1 MPDAIDI
8 VLRVARRD
16 AELARQDRTHLHE
29 HARVRIVAV
38 GNLRH
43 RKPAQQADRP
53 GGRECGPATLPDR
66 MQRDAQFVVES
77 VHART
82 FQNMLSGM
90 MITSPGSSRTLA
102 RVLPF
107 LSRSE
112 SLSADRKSTRL
123 NSSH

>member
-1 MPDAIDI
+1 MTSYGMRIMCWSSDVCSSD
-8 VLRVARRD
+8 
-16 AELARQDRTHLHE
+16 LARQDRTHLHE

-90 MITSPGSSRTLA
+90 MIT
-102 RVLPF
+102 
-107 LSRSE
+107 RSE
-112 SLSADRKSTRL
+112 ERSEGKGCGGTGRSCGWTIQ
-123 NSSH
+123 